1 LSCTV
6 RFGEPIPTIEKQSA
20 KGGVTMQMNTRTAV
34 KFTAVILASVLC
46 LWAGASLAS
55 DLESKLVV
63 VTSYPKDLTG
73 PFKKAFEA
81 KHPGTMVEILQKKTS
96 AGVKYIQE
104 TAAGNTSD
112 LMWASAPDAFEV
124 LKADGLLAKYTPV
137 ATGIPE
143 KIGSYPINDPDGY
156 YIGFAGSGYGIM
168 WNKRYLKAKKIPVP
182 KEWADLKKPVYHN
195 HVGMSA
201 PSRSGTTHLTVETVL
216 QGEGWEKGWGT
227 WKEMAGNFKMV
238 TERSFGVPEGVN
250 SGDFGIGIVIDFFGF
265 SSKAT
270 GFPVD
275 FAYPTVTTL
284 VPANVAMV
292 KAAPHPAAAAA
303 FIEYLLSVE
312 GQELLLDPAIRRLP
326 VNPETY
332 AKAPEG
338 FPNPFKDQSIGAA
351 VKFDVGVSKDRYN
364 IVNSLFDVMI
374 TYRRE
379 DLVNASRAIQEAE
392 AALADKPDPGAEAL
406 IKEARTLLT
415 AMPISEAE
423 AVDGKFP
430 GVFTSDAYKKRKKAD
445 VKVPQRQAE
454 IEETWDSF
462 TKKNYAEAEAKAKQ
476 ALSMLK

>member
-1 LSCTV
+1 MKMKSRTVIRILS
-6 RFGEPIPTIEKQSA
+6 IIL
-20 KGGVTMQMNTRTAV
+20 TA
-34 KFTAVILASVLC
+34 ALC
-46 LWAGASLAS
+46 LWAGSSFAAG
-55 DLESKLVV
+55 LENKVV
-63 VTSYPKDLTG
+63 IVTSYPKDLTG

-81 KHPGTMVEILQKKTS
+81 KYPGTVVEVLQKKTS

-104 TAAGNTSD
+104 TSQGNTSD

-124 LKADGLLAKYTPV
+124 LKADGLLAKYTPK
-137 ATGIPE
+137 AKGIPE
-143 KIGSYPINDPDGY
+143 KIGSYPINDPGGY

-168 WNKRYLKAKKIPVP
+168 WNTRYLKAKKIPVP

-216 QGEGWEKGWGT
+216 QGEGWNKGWGT

-250 SGDFGIGIVIDFFGF
+250 SGDFGIGIVIDFFGY

-275 FAYPTVTTL
+275 FVYPTVTTL
-284 VPANVAMV
+284 VPANIAIV
-292 KAAPHPAAAAA
+292 KDAPHPKAAAA
-303 FIEYLLSVE
+303 FVEYLLSVE

-326 VNPETY
+326 VNPNTY
-332 AKAPEG
+332 AKAPKD
-338 FPNPFKDQSIGAA
+338 FPNPFKDPSIGAA
-351 VKFDVGVSKDRYN
+351 VKFDVGLSKDRYN
-364 IVNSLFDVMI
+364 IVNSLFDVMV

-379 DLVNASRAIQEAE
+379 DLVRTTAAIQKAE
-392 AALADKPDPGAEAL
+392 AALGGKSNPKAEAL
-406 IKEARTLLT
+406 IKEARALVT

-430 GVFTSDAYKKRKKAD
+430 GVFTSDVYKKRKKAS
-445 VKVPQRQAE
+445 VKVPARQAE
-454 IEETWDSF
+454 IEEKWDSF

-476 ALSMLK
+476 ALAMLK

>member
-1 LSCTV
+1 MRKTV
-6 RFGEPIPTIEKQSA
+6 A
-20 KGGVTMQMNTRTAV
+20 
-34 KFTAVILASVLC
+34 ILVVVMLAAM
-46 LWAGASLAS
+46 WAGGPVAAAT
-55 DLESKLVV
+55 LEDKLVI

-73 PFKKAFEA
+73 VFKKAFEA
-81 KHPGTMVEILQKKTS
+81 KNPGTTVEILQKKTS

-104 TAAGNTSD
+104 TAQGNASD

-124 LKADGLLAKYTPV
+124 LKADGLLAPYTPK
-137 ATGIPE
+137 AAGIPE

-168 WNKRYLKAKKIPVP
+168 WNTRYIDRKKIPVP
-182 KEWADLKKPVYHN
+182 KEWADLKKPVYHG

-216 QGEGWEKGWGT
+216 QGDGWDKGWAL

-265 SSKAT
+265 SSQAT

-275 FAYPTVTTL
+275 FVYPTVTTM
-284 VPANVAMV
+284 VPANIAIV
-292 KAAPHPAAAAA
+292 KNAPHAKAAAA
-303 FIEYLLSVE
+303 FIEFLLSVE

-332 AKAPEG
+332 AKAPKD

-351 VKFDVGVSKDRYN
+351 VKFDVQLSKNRYN

-379 DLVNASRAIQEAE
+379 DLVAAMNAIQEAE
-392 AALADKPDPGAEAL
+392 AGLAGKSNAQAEAL
-406 IKEARTLLT
+406 IAEARGLVV
-415 AMPISEAE
+415 AMPISMAE
-423 AVDGKFP
+423 AKDENYP
-430 GVFTSDAYKKRKKAD
+430 GVFTSDVYKKRKKAS
-445 VKVPQRQAE
+445 VKVPPRQAE
-454 IEETWDSF
+454 VEEKWDAF
-462 TKKNYAEAEAKAKQ
+462 TKANYAQAKAKAEE
-476 ALSMLK
+476 ALAMLK

>member
-1 LSCTV
+1 M
-6 RFGEPIPTIEKQSA
+6 RKIF
-20 KGGVTMQMNTRTAV
+20 TMFV
-34 KFTAVILASVLC
+34 IVILATMWVGGP
-46 LWAGASLAS
+46 AAAAAI
-55 DLESKLVV
+55 EEKLVI

-73 PFKKAFEA
+73 VFKKAFEA
-81 KHPGTMVEILQKKTS
+81 KYPGTTVEILQKKTS

-104 TAAGNTSD
+104 TAQGNASD

-124 LKADGLLAKYTPV
+124 LKADGLLAAYTPK

-168 WNKRYLKAKKIPVP
+168 WNTRYLDRKKIPVP
-182 KEWADLKKPVYHN
+182 REWEDLKKPVYQG

-216 QGEGWEKGWGT
+216 QGDGWDEGWGL

-250 SGDFGIGIVIDFFGF
+250 SGDFGVGIVIDFFGF
-265 SSKAT
+265 SSQAT

-275 FAYPTVTTL
+275 FVYPTVTTL
-284 VPANVAMV
+284 VPANIAVVKNAPHA
-292 KAAPHPAAAAA
+292 KAAEA
-303 FIEYLLSVE
+303 FIEFLLSVE

-326 VNPETY
+326 VNPDTY
-332 AKAPEG
+332 AKAPKD

-351 VKFDVGVSKDRYN
+351 VKFDVQLSKDRYN

-374 TYRRE
+374 TYRRK
-379 DLVNASRAIQEAE
+379 DLVAAMQAIQAAE
-392 AALADKPDPGAEAL
+392 AAMEGKTNAEAQGL
-406 IKEARTLLT
+406 IAEARRLVV

-423 AVDGKFP
+423 AKDNNYP
-430 GVFTSDAYKKRKKAD
+430 GVFTSDVYKKRKKAG
-445 VKVPQRQAE
+445 VKVPPRQAE
-454 IEETWDSF
+454 VEEKWDAF
-462 TKKNYAEAEAKAKQ
+462 TKKNYADAKAKAEK
-476 ALSMLK
+476 ALAMLK

>member
-1 LSCTV
+1 MKIGD
-6 RFGEPIPTIEKQSA
+6 RFF
-20 KGGVTMQMNTRTAV
+20 AV
-34 KFTAVILASVLC
+34 AVVVIMTCSFTAGIACS
-46 LWAGASLAS
+46 A
-55 DLESKLVV
+55 DLEKKVVV
-63 VTSYPKDLTG
+63 VTSFPKDLTG

-81 KHPGTMVEILQKKTS
+81 KYPGTMLEVLQKKTS

-104 TAAGNTSD
+104 TAGANTSD

-124 LKADGLLAKYTPV
+124 LKGDGLLAQYTPQ
-137 ATGIPE
+137 AKGIPK
-143 KIGSYPINDPDGY
+143 KIGSYPINDPDGF

-168 WNKRYLKAKKIPVP
+168 WNTRYLKAKKIPVP
-182 KEWADLKKPVYHN
+182 KEWSDLIAPIYHN

-227 WKEMAGNFKMV
+227 WKSMAGNFKMV

-275 FAYPTVTTL
+275 FVYPTVTTM
-284 VPANVAMV
+284 VPANIGIV
-292 KAAPHPAAAAA
+292 KNAPSPKAAAA
-303 FIEYLLSVE
+303 FIEFLLSVE

-332 AKAPEG
+332 AKAPAD
-338 FPNPFKDQSIGAA
+338 FPNPFKDQSIGSA
-351 VKFDVGVSKDRYN
+351 VKFDVGLSKGRYN

-374 TYRRE
+374 TYRRD
-379 DLVNASRAIQEAE
+379 DLAKATEAIQKAE
-392 AALADKPDPGAEAL
+392 AALQGKPNAEAKSL
-406 IKEARTLLT
+406 IEEAYQLIA

-423 AVDGKFP
+423 AVDNKFP
-430 GVFTSDAYKKRKKAD
+430 GVFTSDVFKKRKKAS
-445 VKVPQRQAE
+445 VKVPKRQAE
-454 IEETWDSF
+454 IEEKWDAF
-462 TKKNYAEAEAKAKQ
+462 TKKNYADAEAKAKK
-476 ALSMLK
+476 ALAMLK